1 MGCDGSNLM
10 AISRTVQVTGLEEVL
25 KNLAQYG
32 DRLKDAAATALYE
45 EARAIEEES
54 VTKFAPR
61 DTSMLVES
69 MAFVQEQ
76 AEIKGDRISVE
87 FGYRGPYAAR
97 LHENPRAGRT
107 GGWPPEPH
115 EPPLFRWVS
124 KGGNRWLAPIGA
136 QRKHWASVGGWK
148 FLETPL
154 LEATGGMAGRIADRI
169 RSILG
174 AK

>member
-54 VTKFAPR
+54 
-61 DTSMLVES
+61 
-69 MAFVQEQ
+69 
-76 AEIKGDRISVE
+76 KGDRISVE